1 MTKTRGASPQGD
13 AGRPDHEVL
22 IIGTGFAGLGMA
34 IQLDKANITDF
45 TVIEKD
51 SDVGGTWRVNDYPG
65 CACDVPS
72 HMYSFSFEGNPDW
85 SREFASQ
92 PEILE
97 YLRRC
102 ADKYKLRSRIQ
113 FDTQV
118 VGAVYDEATSLW
130 SVRLARTAD
139 VKRFMASKGVRPGD
153 APPVDDPA
161 LPIVRTVRARV
172 VVSAMGGLST
182 PAYPELKGLERFKG
196 RAFHSQQ
203 WEHDYDLRGKRVAVV
218 GTGASAIQFVPQIQ
232 PKVAHLDVYQRTPP
246 WVLPKGDRAI
256 PSVLRRVYRASP
268 LARKARRLSIYTM
281 LESRAIALALEPRLV
296 RVAEAFARLSLRRQV
311 ADPVLRRKL
320 TPTYALGCKRVLL
333 TNDWFPALTRPN
345 VDVVT
350 TGIAEVR
357 EHSIVD
363 TEGVERPVDA
373 IVFGTG
379 FRVSNPIPKGAVV
392 GRAGVDLA
400 EMWASAP
407 EAYKGT
413 SVAGFPN
420 LFLLVGP
427 NVGLGHN
434 SLVFM
439 IESQIRYVVDALRTM
454 RDRQLAEM
462 EVERDAQDRFNAT
475 LQRRSKKTVWVDGGC
490 NSYYLDA
497 KGRNIA
503 VWPGFTF
510 HFRWITRA
518 FDAESY
524 RMRSRPASNVLPAKE
539 GAVEHVHVNGATST
553 QASSA

>member
-1 MTKTRGASPQGD
+1 MTKTSDASTRGGVDQ
-13 AGRPDHEVL
+13 PDHEVL
-22 IIGTGFAGLGMA
+22 IIGTGFGGLGAA
-34 IQLDKANITDF
+34 IQLDKAHLGDF
-45 TVIEKD
+45 TIIEKD

-92 PEILE
+92 PEILA

-102 ADKYKLRSRIQ
+102 ADTYDLRSRIQ

-118 VGAVYDEATSLW
+118 VGAAYDETACLW
-130 SVRLARTAD
+130 TVRLARTED
-139 VKRFMASKGVRPGD
+139 VKRLMARRGVGPGD
-153 APPVDDPA
+153 APPINDPE
-161 LPIVRTVRARV
+161 LPVLRTVRARV
-172 VVSAMGGLST
+172 VISAMGGLST
-182 PAYPELKGLERFKG
+182 PAYPALKGLERFKG
-196 RAFHSQQ
+196 KAFHSQQ
-203 WEHDYDLRGKRVAVV
+203 WDHEYDLRGKRVAVI

-256 PSVLRRVYRASP
+256 PPVLRRLYRASP
-268 LARKARRLSIYTM
+268 LARKTRRLSIYAA
-281 LESRAIALALEPRLV
+281 LESRAIALALQPRLV
-296 RVAEAFARLSLRRQV
+296 RVAEAFARHSLRRQV
-311 ADPVLRRKL
+311 ADPVLRQKL
-320 TPTYALGCKRVLL
+320 TPSYALGCKRVLL
-333 TNDWFPALTRPN
+333 TNDWLPAITQPN
-345 VDVVT
+345 VDVIT

-363 TEGVERPVDA
+363 TDGVERPVDA

-379 FRVSNPIPKGAVV
+379 FRVSEPIPRGAVA
-392 GRAGVDLA
+392 GRGGIDLA
-400 EMWASAP
+400 ASWASAP

-413 SVAGFPN
+413 TVAGFPN

-434 SLVFM
+434 SLVYM

-454 RDRQLAEM
+454 RDQRLAEL
-462 EVERDAQDRFNAT
+462 EVERAAQDRFNAT
-475 LQRRSKKTVWVDGGC
+475 LQRRSKHTVWVDGGC

-518 FDAESY
+518 FDAASY
-524 RMRSRPASNVLPAKE
+524 RARSLPS
-539 GAVEHVHVNGATST
+539 GAVRPVHNGVASGATAALVADAT
-553 QASSA
+553 VD